1 MWNLKSLF
9 HKHAQEIQR
18 FLQKRG
24 HGPDVAADLTQDV
37 FLRILG
43 SDAPKRDDNPRAYLH
58 RVAHNISV
66 DRYRREKVAAI
77 DYLSEEEYCA
87 LPDESPDPEKLISD
101 RQQLKV
107 LEGGLKALPEQTR
120 RAFELYRL
128 GELTIAEV
136 AQELDLSVSYT
147 WALIRRAYQHLRT
160 TLDEDPK
167 D

>member
-43 SDAPKRDDNPRAYLH
+43 SSGPKREDNPRAYLH
-58 RVAHNISV
+58 RVARNISV
-66 DRYRREKVAAI
+66 DLYRREKIASI
-77 DYLSEEEYCA
+77 DYLSEEEYCE
-87 LPDESPDPEKLISD
+87 LPDESPDPEKVISD
-101 RQQLKV
+101 RQQLAA
-107 LEGGLKALPEQTR
+107 LENGLTALPEQTR

-128 GELTIAEV
+128 GEMTIAEV

-147 WALIRRAYQHLRT
+147 WTLVRRAYQHLRT
-160 TLDEDPK
+160 TLDEEVND
-167 D
+167 